1 MTQIIAIT
9 RNTLLQTIRQ
19 PVYGIIVFV
28 TLAGIA
34 LTPSLTAWTLDDDN
48 KLLRDIGLS
57 TLLIQGLFLAAFGAS
72 SVLHTEIEDR
82 TVLTVASKP
91 VGRGTFLLGKYFGVL
106 GALALGHY
114 LAGLAFYMTMR
125 HGVLQ
130 TAAETSDPTVLLFGP
145 GLMLLMVFAAAT
157 LNYLWEWR
165 FLPTLIKLS
174 VPALTIGTV
183 ILLFINRDWK
193 IEAYESVQPIERL
206 PAECQDPASF
216 QGIITFRP
224 GEGQSHLAGHSG
236 MLVHNDWKGPISI
249 EDQNR
254 LRELRDT
261 PKWRQDVD
269 LLVDKT
275 RKRQGPEIFKS
286 AVLLFIAVAMLG
298 AVALAA
304 STRLGVMGTFVT
316 SLLALVVGLS
326 ADQVLRPLTLAEDAR
341 IWAVIA
347 YRVLPNFQAFWM
359 VDALSENLIIPWDY
373 IASAAGYGFLY
384 IAALLLLGMG
394 LFETREVG

>member
-145 GLMLLMVFAAAT
+145 GIMLLMVLAAGT

-165 FLPTLIKLS
+165 FLPTLVKLS

-183 ILLFINRDWK
+183 ILLFINREWK

-206 PAECQDPASF
+206 
-216 QGIITFRP
+216 
-224 GEGQSHLAGHSG
+224 
-236 MLVHNDWKGPISI
+236 
-249 EDQNR
+249 
-254 LRELRDT
+254 
-261 PKWRQDVD
+261 
-269 LLVDKT
+269 
-275 RKRQGPEIFKS
+275 
-286 AVLLFIAVAMLG
+286 
-298 AVALAA
+298 
-304 STRLGVMGTFVT
+304 
-316 SLLALVVGLS
+316 
-326 ADQVLRPLTLAEDAR
+326 
-341 IWAVIA
+341 
-347 YRVLPNFQAFWM
+347 
-359 VDALSENLIIPWDY
+359 
-373 IASAAGYGFLY
+373 
-384 IAALLLLGMG
+384 
-394 LFETREVG
+394 